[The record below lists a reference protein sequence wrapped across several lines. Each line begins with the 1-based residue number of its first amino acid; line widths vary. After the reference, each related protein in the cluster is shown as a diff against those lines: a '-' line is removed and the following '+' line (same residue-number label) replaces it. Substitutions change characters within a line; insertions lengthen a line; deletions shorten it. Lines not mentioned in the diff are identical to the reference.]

1 MSDPAPASDVESAP
15 LLAGQAN
22 ANAEAQAEPPS
33 LQQRVKTALNHPGN
47 LNGLEKMLALAAMF
61 LFLVAATGFG
71 LFAGTAVKLG
81 NEHKRAHR
89 SPGGGAGGSTTTV
102 RWKSTATVSVPG
114 PTTTVVPPKKPGK
127 GVSHVG
133 E

>member
-1 MSDPAPASDVESAP
+1 MGQVYPAFADCAAVKG
-15 LLAGQAN
+15 LKVDGMTITLA
-22 ANAEAQAEPPS
+22 E
-33 LQQRVKTALNHPGN
+33 
-47 LNGLEKMLALAAMF
+47 
-61 LFLVAATGFG
+61 VAA
-71 LFAGTAVKLG
+71 AGTAVKLG